1 MAATYSI
8 ELRPSA
14 VRELA
19 ALPRDVQRRVGRVID
34 GLQANPRPV
43 GAKALAG
50 PGRLHRVRVGDYR
63 VVYRVNDTARVVE
76 VIRAAHRSAVYRGL

>member
-1 MAATYSI
+1 MAVYRI

-19 ALPRDVQRRVGRVID
+19 ALPQDVQRRLARVID
-34 GLQANPRPV
+34 RLEMNPRPS

-50 PGRLHRVRVGDYR
+50 PDRLLRVRVGDYR
-63 VVYRVNDTARVVE
+63 IVYQAHDAARLVD
-76 VIRAAHRSAVYRGL
+76 VIRVAHRSAVYRGL